1 MSECQ
6 DQIPEEMGEFYR
18 DKSTL
23 HVERYDPDG
32 DRDLSVVILEAVAI
46 LGERPMEMLR
56 NEPLYDTI
64 EIGAVETLLFGPQQ
78 GDVMNTARRT
88 VTFEYSGYLIHIHGD
103 GRILLSD
110 ADDTTG

>member
-6 DQIPEEMGEFYR
+6 DQSPEEMVEFDR

-23 HVERYDPDG
+23 HVARYDPDG
-32 DRDLSVVILEAVAI
+32 NRDLSVVILEAVAM
-46 LGERPMEMLR
+46 LGERPTEMLR
-56 NEPLYDTI
+56 KEPLYATI
-64 EIGAVETLLFGPQQ
+64 DIGAVETLLFGPQQ
-78 GDVMNTARRT
+78 GDVMNAPRRT

-110 ADDTTG
+110 ADDSTG